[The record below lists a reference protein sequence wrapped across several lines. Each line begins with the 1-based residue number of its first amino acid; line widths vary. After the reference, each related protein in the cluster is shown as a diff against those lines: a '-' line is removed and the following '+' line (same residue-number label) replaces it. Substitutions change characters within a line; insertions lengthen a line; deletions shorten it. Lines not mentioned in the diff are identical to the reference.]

1 MSGPD
6 LAQLRASAHV
16 VSIPLTTPF
25 RGVHHREA
33 MIFSGPAGPAEWSPF
48 VEYDDDEA
56 ALWLKS
62 ACEQGWNPVA
72 HHLSLP
78 TTIRVNGTIPAVAA
92 SEVEGLIVAAGYPR
106 TVKVKVGGP
115 GTTLMEDV
123 ARVAEARRVLGPTGR
138 VRIDANGCWSVDE
151 AEHAIREME
160 HLDLEYVEQPV
171 ASLEDMVE
179 IRQRISRMGI
189 PVAADESI
197 RRWSDYE
204 QTLAAGACDLIVLK
218 VQPLGGVRATEKLLE
233 KADNAGVGV
242 VLSSAL
248 DTSVGLHQAAL
259 LQARRE
265 SSHPDALD
273 AGLGT
278 SGFLAHDVVKNPLVA
293 HGGELTLEPL
303 ELDPQALTER
313 AAPPDR
319 ERWWLERLERCW
331 KLL

>member
-25 RGVHHREA
+25 RGLHHREA
-33 MIFSGPAGPAEWSPF
+33 VIFSGPAGAAEWSPF
-48 VEYDDDEA
+48 VEYDDGEA
-56 ALWLKS
+56 ARWLES

-72 HHLSLP
+72 HPLPLP
-78 TTIRVNGTIPAVAA
+78 TTIRVNGTVPAVAA
-92 SEVEGLIVAAGYPR
+92 SEVEGLIAGAGHPR

-138 VRIDANGCWSVDE
+138 VRIDANGSWSVDE

-171 ASLEDMVE
+171 ASLEDMVD
-179 IRQRISRMGI
+179 IRHRISRMGI

-197 RRWSDYE
+197 RRWSDYD
-204 QTLAAGACDLIVLK
+204 QTLAAGACDIVVLK
-218 VQPLGGVRATEKLLE
+218 VQPLGGVRSTEKLIE

-265 SSHPDALD
+265 RSHPDALD

-278 SGFLAHDVVKNPLVA
+278 SGFLARDVVSNPLLA
-293 HGGELTLEPL
+293 RAGELTLEPL
-303 ELDPQALTER
+303 ELDPQALTEL
-313 AAPPDR
+313 AAPTNR
-319 ERWWLERLERCW
+319 EAWWLERLERCW
-331 KLL
+331 ELL